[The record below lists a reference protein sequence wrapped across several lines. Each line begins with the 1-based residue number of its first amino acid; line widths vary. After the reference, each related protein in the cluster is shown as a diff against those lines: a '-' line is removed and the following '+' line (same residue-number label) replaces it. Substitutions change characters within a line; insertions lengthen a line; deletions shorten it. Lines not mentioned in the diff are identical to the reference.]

1 MKTFGDTYSQ
11 RTGHAVVSYKKKFF
25 VFGGTD
31 ETSRQNDM
39 HYYDIETH
47 LWQKLNCKGNP
58 PCARS
63 GSKGER
69 YKDYIY
75 YFGGYTK
82 KDGDYFNDLHR
93 FNIKTQDWALVNS
106 TGEVPCPRTDHTVA
120 VFEKYLYVFAGY
132 DGKNRFNDLISCNLE
147 SHEWRKLEPTGSIP
161 ITRFGHTTVVHADCM
176 YIFGGW
182 DGHDTLDDLYMYAF
196 ISNIWYEIRR
206 TVGM

>member
-39 HYYDIETH
+39 HCYDLETH

-69 YKDYIY
+69 YKDFIY

-93 FNIKTQDWALVNS
+93 FNIKT
-106 TGEVPCPRTDHTVA
+106 
-120 VFEKYLYVFAGY
+120 
-132 DGKNRFNDLISCNLE
+132 
-147 SHEWRKLEPTGSIP
+147 
-161 ITRFGHTTVVHADCM
+161 
-176 YIFGGW
+176 
-182 DGHDTLDDLYMYAF
+182 
-196 ISNIWYEIRR
+196 
-206 TVGM
+206 